1 MKSDFVLDAV
11 RSILPIFMLLGWP
24 GFHVSPLAE
33 AEPLAPSVSGNY
45 VSNWYK
51 PRENGSPP
59 ASKLTHPVL
68 VTADEVSRIVGVY
81 DPATGDTLA
90 VIPVEGTPHHPY
102 LSKDR
107 RHIFVTQRS
116 GNGIAVIDTR
126 TWTRREIRFPCP
138 VARPCP
144 SFHVGQSRDGSLA
157 AATIHG
163 MGGAIAILDAR
174 LGTLL
179 RIVKGIGNRPRDAVF
194 SRDGRKIY
202 ISLQGEGYL
211 AIYHLHSGTLV
222 KVPRG
227 GTSYKHPSGS
237 GMDISED
244 GRYLALSNTK
254 DDEVVLL
261 DTRTD
266 RIVAQAGNVPGP
278 VNVSFLGRDG
288 RLLATGNR
296 KTGSVSVLRFDGRR
310 LTLLHT
316 ETTNPGANIV
326 TLGPDGFLWASSNG
340 GQTIRI
346 LSPRTYRVRYTIPVV
361 RGPHWIYFSSDGK
374 RAYITNWGSS
384 YITVASVPRKKA
396 ITSFPVGRSPNG
408 MVLVYL
414 NRPLDFSQSEKGTA
428 EALRL
433 EASHLILPKP
443 RSPEEGVFLKSC
455 LRCHGIQRI
464 QMAPLNGTRWDSL
477 VRRMKTNGAMIDEGA
492 IREIVR
498 YLQSGAQKT
507 LDVRTELETKIGRG
521 NAP

>member
-1 MKSDFVLDAV
+1 MLCIPA
-11 RSILPIFMLLGWP
+11 LLGWL
-24 GFHVSPLAE
+24 GFHASPLAA
-33 AEPLAPSVSGNY
+33 AEPYAPPVSGSY
-45 VSNWYK
+45 VTNWYK

-107 RHIFVTQRS
+107 RLIFVTQRS

-138 VARPCP
+138 PTRPCP
-144 SFHVGQSRDGSLA
+144 SFHVGQSRDGRLA

-174 LGTLL
+174 NGTLL

-194 SRDGRKIY
+194 SKNGRKVY
-202 ISLQGEGYL
+202 VSLQGEEYL
-211 AIYHLHSGTLV
+211 AIYHLRTGTLV

-244 GRYLALSNTK
+244 GRYLALSNTR
-254 DDEVVLL
+254 DNEVVIL

-266 RIVAQAGNVPGP
+266 RIVARAGNVPGP
-278 VNVSFLGRDG
+278 VNVSFLGREG

-316 ETTNPGANIV
+316 EKTNPGANIV

-374 RAYITNWGSS
+374 RAFVTNWGSS
-384 YITVASVPRKKA
+384 YITVVSIPKKA
-396 ITSFPVGRSPNG
+396 ALKSFPVGRSPNG

-414 NRPLDFSQSEKGTA
+414 NRPSGFSAKEKSTA
-428 EALRL
+428 EALRM

-443 RSPEEGVFLKSC
+443 RSPEERAFLSSC

-464 QMAPLNGTRWDSL
+464 QMAPLVGTRWDSL
-477 VRRMKTNGAMIDEGA
+477 VRRMKTNGATIDEKET
-492 IREIVR
+492 REIIR
-498 YLQSGAQKT
+498 YLESGAQKT
-507 LDVRTELETKIGRG
+507 LDVRTELETKSGRG